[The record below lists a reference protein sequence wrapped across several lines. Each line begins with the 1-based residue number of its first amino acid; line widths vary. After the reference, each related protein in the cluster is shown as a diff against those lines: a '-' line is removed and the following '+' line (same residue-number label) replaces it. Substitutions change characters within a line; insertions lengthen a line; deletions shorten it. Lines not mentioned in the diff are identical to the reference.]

1 MTKVTQVNV
10 AALLLG
16 IGFGGFMLFMLYT
29 GIRWIPMYAMV
40 LMGILSG
47 D

>member
-1 MTKVTQVNV
+1 MTKVN
-10 AALLLG
+10 AFALLLG
-16 IGFGGFMLFMLYT
+16 IGVGGFMLFMLYT
-29 GIRWIPMYAMV
+29 GIRWTIVGAMV

>member
-1 MTKVTQVNV
+1 VIKVTKVNV

-16 IGFGGFMLFMLYT
+16 IGVAGFMLFMLYT
-29 GIRWIPMYAMV
+29 GIRWIPVHAMV

>member
-1 MTKVTQVNV
+1 MNV

-16 IGFGGFMLFMLYT
+16 IAFGAFMLFMHYT
-29 GIRWIPMYAMV
+29 AIRWIPIYAMIF
-40 LMGILSG
+40 MGILSG